1 MANIGKNDPEYADL
15 KDEYWAAWFA
25 KVAAGNREYSAYLS
39 AFMVA
44 SDPIV

>member
-1 MANIGKNDPEYADL
+1 MANIGKNDPEYAAL